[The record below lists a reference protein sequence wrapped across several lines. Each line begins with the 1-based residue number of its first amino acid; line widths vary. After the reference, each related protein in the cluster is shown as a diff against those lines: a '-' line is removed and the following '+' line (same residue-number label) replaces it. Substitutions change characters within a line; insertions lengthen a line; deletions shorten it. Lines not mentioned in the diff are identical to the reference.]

1 MKKRGSLESE
11 IKSFVEK
18 FLERSEGKEIQI
30 VSHFDTDGIT
40 AAAIMVQTLRKLD
53 RKFSVKIVKSL
64 DKEFICSLPKNK
76 LILFLDLA
84 SGVLSYIEENSMR
97 DVFIIDHHEVIREIP
112 EGVEMINPELHEKQ
126 KISGAGMVYLFSK
139 EINES
144 NKEFAKLAILGMI
157 GDMLEK
163 EIGILNH
170 GILDDGEIKKR
181 RGLLIY
187 PSTRPLNKVLEFCS
201 NPYIPEVTGNVKG
214 VLELLREIG
223 INSKNG
229 KYPSLMELNE
239 EEMEKLV
246 TAIML
251 RNPKAKNYDIV
262 GDIFLIK
269 FFNKLEDARELSA
282 MINACSRL
290 GESETAIKFCLESL
304 SAKKKVESIH
314 AKYKQFIVSGLR
326 FAEESGKIEGN
337 GYVILNAKDK
347 IKDSV
352 ISVIATILATSGIYE
367 EGTVII
373 ALADEEGKERIKVSA
388 RIVGRSGRN
397 VREILSNIIQEVGG
411 EVGGHEYAAGCIIEK
426 KDEKKF
432 IDLLKKNIEIEMV
445 KI

>member
-1 MKKRGSLESE
+1 
-11 IKSFVEK
+11 
-18 FLERSEGKEIQI
+18 
-30 VSHFDTDGIT
+30 
-40 AAAIMVQTLRKLD
+40 MVQTLRKLD